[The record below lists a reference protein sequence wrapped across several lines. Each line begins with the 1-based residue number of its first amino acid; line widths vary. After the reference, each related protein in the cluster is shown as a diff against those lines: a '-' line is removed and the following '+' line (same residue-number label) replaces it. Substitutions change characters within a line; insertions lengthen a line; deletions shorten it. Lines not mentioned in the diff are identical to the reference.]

1 MKPFKAEWCLD
12 DVQISTAKLPTKPNE
27 PREARRGG
35 RARKFRR
42 GRRRRPI
49 STYRSLFD
57 EK

>member
-12 DVQISTAKLPTKPNE
+12 DVQISAASLPTKPNE

-35 RARKFRR
+35 RARKFRG

-49 STYRSLFD
+49 STYRSPFD